1 MDHEDDV
8 LENVI
13 INGTNNN
20 NNNEITATENETS
33 LILPKYIYPKWYNE
47 IQHGFYRKTICRLQK
62 LFKMN
67 VESAKYYEKINFY
80 IFGPSITITALSSMA
95 SFLSTT
101 DILGDNAKTGFGISV
116 GVLTVISTAM
126 QSVAGTCQ
134 YKSRSEAFRLSADR
148 YEQLLTKL
156 RFESEMPKNE
166 DFLEKLEAEI
176 LEVQGKNTYFPP
188 EKISSKYNVNE
199 SYCEEL

>member
-1 MDHEDDV
+1 MNHEDDV
-8 LENVI
+8 LENVL
-13 INGTNNN
+13 INGPDKN
-20 NNNEITATENETS
+20 TENTEPIDETS
-33 LILPKYIYPKWYNE
+33 PILPKYNYPEWYNE

-67 VESAKYYEKINFY
+67 VEAAKYYEKINFY

-101 DILGDNAKTGFGISV
+101 DLLGDSAKTGFGISV

-156 RFESEMPKNE
+156 RFESEMPKKE

-199 SYCEEL
+199 SYCDEL

>member
-101 DILGDNAKTGFGISV
+101 PFRRQCQNRIWHFCRGFNCYFNCYAVCCWDLSIQIAK
-116 GVLTVISTAM
+116 
-126 QSVAGTCQ
+126 
-134 YKSRSEAFRLSADR
+134 
-148 YEQLLTKL
+148 
-156 RFESEMPKNE
+156 
-166 DFLEKLEAEI
+166 
-176 LEVQGKNTYFPP
+176 
-188 EKISSKYNVNE
+188 
-199 SYCEEL
+199 

>member
-1 MDHEDDV
+1 MDNEDEV
-8 LENVI
+8 LENI
-13 INGTNNN
+13 LIHAPNNETNNIN
-20 NNNEITATENETS
+20 TK
-33 LILPKYIYPKWYNE
+33 LLPTYKYPEWYNE
-47 IQHGFYRKTICRLQK
+47 KQHGFYKKTIIRLQK

-67 VESAKYYEKINFY
+67 VESAKYYEKLNFY

-101 DILGDNAKTGFGISV
+101 DLLDDSAKTGFGISV

-126 QSVAGTCQ
+126 QSIAGTCQ

-148 YEQLLTKL
+148 YEQLITKL
-156 RFESEMPKNE
+156 RFESEMPKKE
-166 DFLEKLEAEI
+166 GFLEKLEAEI

-188 EKISSKYNVNE
+188 QSISSKYNVNE
-199 SYCEEL
+199 TINYNEKI

>member
-1 MDHEDDV
+1 MNHEDDV
-8 LENVI
+8 LENVL
-13 INGTNNN
+13 INGPDKN
-20 NNNEITATENETS
+20 TENAEPIDETS
-33 LILPKYIYPKWYNE
+33 LILPKYNYPEWYNE
-47 IQHGFYRKTICRLQK
+47 LQHGFYRKTICRLQK

-67 VESAKYYEKINFY
+67 VEAAKYYEKINFY

-101 DILGDNAKTGFGISV
+101 DLLGDSAKTGFGISV

-156 RFESEMPKNE
+156 RFESEMPKKE

-199 SYCEEL
+199 SYCDEL

>member
-1 MDHEDDV
+1 MDNEDEV
-8 LENVI
+8 LENI
-13 INGTNNN
+13 LIQAP
-20 NNNEITATENETS
+20 NNETHNINTKLLPTYKYPEWYTE
-33 LILPKYIYPKWYNE
+33 K
-47 IQHGFYRKTICRLQK
+47 QHGFYKKTIIRLQK

-67 VESAKYYEKINFY
+67 VESAKYYEKLNFY

-101 DILGDNAKTGFGISV
+101 DLLDDSAKTGFGISV

-126 QSVAGTCQ
+126 QSIAGTCQ

-148 YEQLLTKL
+148 YEQLITKL
-156 RFESEMPKNE
+156 RFESEMPKKE
-166 DFLEKLEAEI
+166 GFLEKLEAEI

-188 EKISSKYNVNE
+188 QSISSKYNVNE
-199 SYCEEL
+199 TINYNEKI